1 MYIILINIY
10 RVNLYDKV
18 LRIYNEII
26 IVNTNKGI
34 ELINSIKDDLVY
46 KECKL
51 DEIVDGN
58 PSLVRSS
65 NRVSKRDVFFN
76 EIDVLSIKEL
86 VNKYVPKR
94 SIFNRIK
101 GKVKGI
107 IKRFVNK

>member
-1 MYIILINIY
+1 MYNKEG
-10 RVNLYDKV
+10 VSA
-18 LRIYNEII
+18 I

-34 ELINSIKDDLVY
+34 KLINSIKDDLIY
-46 KECKL
+46 KICKL

-58 PSLVRSS
+58 PSLVRLS
-65 NRVSKRDVFFN
+65 NRPSKRDVFFN
-76 EIDVLSIKEL
+76 EIDVLSIKDL